1 MKSKFTFLTIVLSFI
16 CLSANAQVA
25 TWTGP
30 ATGDWSTA
38 ANWSTAAAPLAT
50 DSVSIPTGSEV
61 TISSDAG
68 TINRLNVSGKLVISG
83 SGSLTVDQ
91 SASPNGGGI
100 VNLVGGEITNNGV
113 LTIKNTV
120 VTASNTVIQFSDNAD
135 RDNKFTN
142 NGTFTMDNT
151 IGAYASTTGRVIGLS
166 MVSPG
171 RTSTFK
177 FGGTMNFIVKP
188 VGCLIETNGG
198 GNLTLDGT
206 LVLGSSTDYRNLRF
220 IKIQAG
226 GNVTVAPTADIT
238 VYTGF
243 VSGNGVINMQSAI
256 TTAPGSTF
264 TNYGKIAIHGGPTT
278 TGYGIYFNPQT
289 NPGALNTFVNAG
301 TISVDGTFPL
311 GFMYIGGAA
320 TGTTTITNQ
329 STGIFSLYNSDP
341 SIQVI
346 KTAGTTNT
354 VTLNNE
360 GTLKV
365 SSATITL
372 ASTVAVLNNTGTIIF
387 DYVAGIKSITDFGGK
402 IYSHGKTIEISLAS
416 NEDAQMILTDVTGK
430 TIKTTVVKGE
440 KNTIITNNLKGIYIV
455 RLLTARGSYSQK
467 VSLD

>member
-1 MKSKFTFLTIVLSFI
+1 MMSFVCFSI
-16 CLSANAQVA
+16 NAQTA

-30 ATGDWSTA
+30 ATGDWSTG

-68 TINRLNVSGKLVISG
+68 IINRLNVSGKLIIG
-83 SGSLTVDQ
+83 ASGSLTVDQ
-91 SASPNGGGI
+91 SASPNGAGI

-120 VTASNTVIQFSDNAD
+120 AAASNTVIQFSDNAD
-135 RDNKFTN
+135 RDNKLTN
-142 NGTFTMDNT
+142 NGIFTMDNT

-177 FGGTMNFIVKP
+177 FGGTMDFIVKP
-188 VGCLIETNGG
+188 IGCLIETNGG

-226 GNVTVAPTADIT
+226 GNVTVAATADIT

-264 TNYGKIAIHGGPTT
+264 TNYGKIAIHGGPAT
-278 TGYGIYFNPQT
+278 TGYGIYFNPQAAT
-289 NPGALNTFVNAG
+289 ALNTFTNAG

-311 GFMYIGGAA
+311 GFMYIGGNS
-320 TGTTTITNQ
+320 TGTTTINN
-329 STGIFSLYNSDP
+329 TGTLSLYSIDP
-341 SIQVI
+341 ALQVV
-346 KTAGTTNT
+346 KTAGTGNT
-354 VTLNNE
+354 VTIVND
-360 GTLKV
+360 GTLNV
-365 SSATITL
+365 SSADITL
-372 ASTVAVLNNTGTIIF
+372 TSTAAVFTNNGAVNYN
-387 DYVAGIKSITDFGGK
+387 YVAGIKQLTDFNGK
-402 IYSHGKTIEISLAS
+402 VYSNGNEITVNLPANENAQFILSDITGRTLKTA
-416 NEDAQMILTDVTGK
+416 NVQ
-430 TIKTTVVKGE
+430 GE
-440 KNTIITNNLKGIYIV
+440 NNTFTMSNLKGIFIV
-455 RLLTARGSYSQK
+455 RLLTAKGSYSQK
-467 VSLD
+467 ISLN